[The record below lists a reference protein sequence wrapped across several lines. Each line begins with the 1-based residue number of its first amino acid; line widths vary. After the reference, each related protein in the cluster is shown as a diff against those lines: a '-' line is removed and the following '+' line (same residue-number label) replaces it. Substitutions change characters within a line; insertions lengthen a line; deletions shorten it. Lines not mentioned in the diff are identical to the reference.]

1 MNEVLFWKWK
11 NEFVKMYQRIDGISF
26 RKTELKVIYLLYVE
40 KKSYKEVTELVGLTR
55 ERIRQIHSEFLR
67 NIRIIERKE
76 KKNL

>member
-1 MNEVLFWKWK
+1 MNEVLFKWK
-11 NEFVKMYQRIDGISF
+11 NKFVERYQGIYGISF
-26 RKTELKVIYLLYVE
+26 RETELKVMYILYVE

-67 NIRIIERKE
+67 KIRIIERKE